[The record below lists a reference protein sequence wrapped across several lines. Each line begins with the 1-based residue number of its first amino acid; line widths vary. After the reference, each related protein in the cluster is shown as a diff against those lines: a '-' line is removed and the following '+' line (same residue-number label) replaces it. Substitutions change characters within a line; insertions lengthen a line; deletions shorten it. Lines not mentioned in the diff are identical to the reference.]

1 MLTPS
6 ELATIKAF
14 MRETENID
22 EYKRALAVLQ
32 LEAGNPLEMIGLSE
46 KHVQRL
52 RREFRKHGVEAFK
65 DKRHNNAPVV
75 LTRAQ
80 CDEVIATLMT
90 TTPNDHGYTNSAFWS
105 TRILATVIKRQY
117 GVVYASRT
125 SYYVLFKKA
134 SFSFHLPGKKYEKAD
149 PKVVAD
155 WGKDHY
161 ERLKE
166 AFSDPDTVILCED
179 EMVLTQ
185 ATTTQK
191 VWIPQG
197 TSPAVIETNG
207 TRKNRSI
214 YGFLNLKT
222 GKEHAFSTER
232 QTMHE
237 TAAILPK
244 IRKIYPKEKILVL
257 WDGAGWHRGSVAQ
270 QALVEHHIEAIH
282 FPPYSPELNP
292 QEHVWKN
299 GRSAVT
305 HNRFIPK
312 IEPVTKE
319 LVDYLNA
326 TTFPYSLLD
335 FRSRSEC

>member
-1 MLTPS
+1 MLTPA

-14 MRETENID
+14 MGETKNID
-22 EYKRALAVLQ
+22 SYKRALAVVT
-32 LEAGNPLEMIGLSE
+32 LEAGNPLEEIGLSK
-46 KHVQRL
+46 KHAQRL

-65 DKRHNNAPVV
+65 DKRHNNKTV
-75 LTRAQ
+75 LLTGAQ
-80 CDEVIATLMT
+80 LNEVLAMLGT
-90 TTPNDHGYTNSAFWS
+90 TTPNDHGYTNSPFWS
-105 TRILATVIKRQY
+105 TRILASLIEQKY
-117 GVVYASRT
+117 NVVYSSRT
-125 SYYVLFKKA
+125 SYYVMFKK
-134 SFSFHLPGKKYEKAD
+134 SGFSFHLPGKQYEKAD
-149 PKVVAD
+149 AEVVAA
-155 WGKDHY
+155 WKKEQH
-161 ERLKE
+161 ERLEE

-222 GKEHAFSTER
+222 GQEHAFSTER

-237 TAAILPK
+237 TAAILSK
-244 IRKIYPKEKILVL
+244 IRKLYPEEKILLL

-270 QALVEHHIEAIH
+270 EAITKHHIEAIH
-282 FPPYSPELNP
+282 FPPYSPQLNP
-292 QEHVWKN
+292 QEHVWKK
-299 GRSAVT
+299 GRTAVT

-319 LVDYLNA
+319 LVDYLNT

-335 FRSRSEC
+335 FTEQVRV

>member
-1 MLTPS
+1 MLTPD
-6 ELATIKAF
+6 EHAAIEAF
-14 MRETENID
+14 IGETKNID
-22 EYKRALAVLQ
+22 EYKRALAVVT
-32 LEAGNPLEMIGLSE
+32 LEAGNPLNLVGLSI
-46 KHVQRL
+46 KHVQRI
-52 RREFRKHGVEAFK
+52 RREFRSIGVEAFK
-65 DKRHNNAPVV
+65 GKRHNNAPVL

-80 CDEVIATLMT
+80 RDEVLVMLGT
-90 TTPNDHGYTNSAFWS
+90 TTPNDWGYTNSPFWS
-105 TRILATVIKRQY
+105 TRILATLIEQKY
-117 GVVYASRT
+117 GAVYSSRT

-134 SFSFHLPGKKYEKAD
+134 LFSFHLPGKQYEKAD
-149 PKVVAD
+149 AEVVAA
-155 WGKDHY
+155 WKKEQRTHL
-161 ERLKE
+161 EE
-166 AFSDPDTVILCED
+166 AFSDPDTVVLAED

-237 TAAILPK
+237 TAAILSRV
-244 IRKIYPKEKILVL
+244 RKLYPTQKVLLL
-257 WDGAGWHRGSVAQ
+257 WDGAGWHRGSVAKE
-270 QALVEHHIEAIH
+270 ALVTHNIEAIH
-282 FPPYSPELNP
+282 FPPYSPQLNP
-292 QEHVWKN
+292 QEHVWKK
-299 GRSAVT
+299 GRTAVT

-319 LVDYLNA
+319 LVDYLNT

-335 FRSRSEC
+335 FTEQVRM

>member
-1 MLTPS
+1 MLTPE

-14 MRETENID
+14 MGETNNVD
-22 EYKRALAVLQ
+22 EYKRALAVVT
-32 LEAGNPLEMIGLSE
+32 LEAGNPLKEIGLSK
-46 KHVQRL
+46 KHAQRL
-52 RREFRKHGVEAFK
+52 RREFRSISVLAFK
-65 DKRHNNAPVV
+65 DKRHNNKTV
-75 LTRAQ
+75 LLTGSQ

-90 TTPNDHGYTNSAFWS
+90 TTPNDHGYTNSPFWS
-105 TRILATVIKRQY
+105 TRILATLIEHKY
-117 GVVYASRT
+117 SVVYSSRT
-125 SYYVLFKKA
+125 SYYLLFKKA
-134 SFSFHLPGKKYEKAD
+134 SFSFHLPGKQYEKAD
-149 PKVVAD
+149 AEVVAA
-155 WGKDHY
+155 WKKEQHV
-161 ERLKE
+161 RLEE
-166 AFSDPDTVILCED
+166 AFSDPDTVVLAED

-237 TAAILPK
+237 TAAILSRV
-244 IRKIYPKEKILVL
+244 RKLYPTQKVLLL

-270 QALVEHHIEAIH
+270 EALVTHNIEAIH
-282 FPPYSPELNP
+282 FPPYSPQLNP
-292 QEHVWKN
+292 QEHVWKK
-299 GRSAVT
+299 GRTAVT

-335 FRSRSEC
+335 FTERVRM